1 MGLRIAGGRMLA
13 MATLM
18 PPPLYDRV
26 VSGRRSAELVLMDSD
41 GFDCL
46 CISSVFCTHVDLM
59 AALLEGA
66 KAERSA
72 SNFSSLE
79 DCARGFR

>member
-1 MGLRIAGGRMLA
+1 MLA
-13 MATLM
+13 MVTLM

-26 VSGRRSAELVLMDSD
+26 VSGRRSAELVMMDSD

-72 SNFSSLE
+72 SNFSSME

>member
-1 MGLRIAGGRMLA
+1 MLA

-46 CISSVFCTHVDLM
+46 CISSMFCTHVDLM
-59 AALLEGA
+59 AARLEGA

>member
-1 MGLRIAGGRMLA
+1 MLA

-46 CISSVFCTHVDLM
+46 CMSSGFCAHVDLM

-72 SNFSSLE
+72 SKFSSLE